1 MLIFCAVW
9 NIDSAACYGTVTI
22 SKRRKHITTGGNTLF
37 DCSTGVNQACLEM
50 PREGRRWSTFTFGSA
65 GRVGEV
71 VTRKADST
79 WLCFF
84 SRWFVSSLWWV
95 WVCRVDPL
103 RWLHESYT
111 EKAESRNVFQCHT
124 SGKRSCSEA
133 AVLRGQGIPSSQRT
147 FRLSSV
153 NFY

>member
-1 MLIFCAVW
+1 MLMFYAIR
-9 NIDSAACYGTVTI
+9 NIDSAACYETVTI
-22 SKRRKHITTGGNTLF
+22 SKRRKQITTGGNTLF

-65 GRVGEV
+65 GGVGEV

-79 WLCFF
+79 RLWVFLK
-84 SRWFVSSLWWV
+84 WFVSSLCWV

-103 RWLHESYT
+103 CWLHGSYT

-133 AVLRGQGIPSSQRT
+133 AVLRGQGILSSQRT
-147 FRLSSV
+147 FGLFSV